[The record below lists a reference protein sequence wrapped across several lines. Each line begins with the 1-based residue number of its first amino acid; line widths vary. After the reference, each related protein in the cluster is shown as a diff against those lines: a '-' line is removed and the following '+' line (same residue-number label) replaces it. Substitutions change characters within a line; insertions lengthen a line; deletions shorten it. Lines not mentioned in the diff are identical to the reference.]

1 MRYTAADIAAE
12 CGISVATFYNWMKAQ
27 KELRTIADKERKQT
41 TANGTKKNTFG
52 EQTRAAFL
60 SEAARRGKSVRQGL
74 DNGLSN
80 AESKEIPCSSTEL
93 DKPLSNVRQEL
104 DKGSQVL
111 IDELKEQNEYLKK
124 KLDEALND
132 NREYSQAL
140 VKMSANIIYLQ
151 SENKR
156 LTDAQQQ
163 KTGSLWERIKKKV
176 KHSNE

>member
-27 KELRTIADKERKQT
+27 KELRTIATQERENT
-41 TANGTKKNTFG
+41 TANGTKKTTFG
-52 EQTRAAFL
+52 EQTRIAFL
-60 SEAARRGKSVRQGL
+60 NEAARRGKNVRQEL

-80 AESKEIPCSSTEL
+80 AKSKENPCPSTEL
-93 DKPLSNVRQEL
+93 DNPLSNVRQEL
-104 DKGSQVL
+104 DKEKQAL
-111 IDELKEQNEYLKK
+111 IDELKAQNEYLKK

-140 VKMSANIIYLQ
+140 VKMSANVVYLQ

-156 LTDAQQQ
+156 LTDAQQ
-163 KTGSLWERIKKKV
+163 KPKSIWERIKKKV
-176 KHSNE
+176 KHNNE

>member
-27 KELRTIADKERKQT
+27 KELQTIATQERENT
-41 TANGTKKNTFG
+41 TANGTKRTTFG
-52 EQTRAAFL
+52 EQTRIVFL
-60 SEAARRGKSVRQGL
+60 NEAARRGKNVRQEL

-80 AESKEIPCSSTEL
+80 AESKENPCPSTEL
-93 DKPLSNVRQEL
+93 DNPLSNVRQEL
-104 DKGSQVL
+104 DKEKQAL
-111 IDELKEQNEYLKK
+111 IDELKAQNEYLKK

-140 VKMSANIIYLQ
+140 VKMSANVVYLQ

-156 LTDAQQQ
+156 LTDAQQ
-163 KTGSLWERIKKKV
+163 KPNSIWERIKKKV
-176 KHSNE
+176 KHNNE

>member
-27 KELRTIADKERKQT
+27 KELRTIATQERENT
-41 TANGTKKNTFG
+41 TANGTKKTTFG
-52 EQTRAAFL
+52 EQTRIAFL
-60 SEAARRGKSVRQGL
+60 NEAARRGKNVRQEL

-80 AESKEIPCSSTEL
+80 AKSKENPCPSTEL
-93 DKPLSNVRQEL
+93 DNPFSNVRQEL
-104 DKGSQVL
+104 DKEKQAL
-111 IDELKEQNEYLKK
+111 IDELKAQNEYLKK

-140 VKMSANIIYLQ
+140 VKMSANVVYLQ

-156 LTDAQQQ
+156 LTDAQQ
-163 KTGSLWERIKKKV
+163 KPNSIWERIKKKV
-176 KHSNE
+176 KHNNE

>member
-60 SEAARRGKSVRQGL
+60 SEAARRGKNVRQGL

-140 VKMSANIIYLQ
+140 VKMSANVVYLQ

-156 LTDAQQQ
+156 LTDAQ
-163 KTGSLWERIKKKV
+163 KKPNSIWERIKKKV
-176 KHSNE
+176 KHNNE